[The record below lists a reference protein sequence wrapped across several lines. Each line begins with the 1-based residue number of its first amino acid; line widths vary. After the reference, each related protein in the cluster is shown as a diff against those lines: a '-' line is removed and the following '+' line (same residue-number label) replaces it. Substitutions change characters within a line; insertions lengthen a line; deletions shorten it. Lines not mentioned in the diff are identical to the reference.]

1 MSFSFLPMIQ
11 AKTEE
16 WDKLSVFAIH
26 SNFLMINTKK
36 YSIIDAGHIIL
47 IVLFGGIYDKS
58 IIFDF
63 YGTIVHEDGVAI
75 DEITTIIS
83 NTEMVRINRP
93 LAAIGGMYFKNCI

>member
-1 MSFSFLPMIQ
+1 
-11 AKTEE
+11 
-16 WDKLSVFAIH
+16 
-26 SNFLMINTKK
+26 MINTKK

-63 YGTIVHEDGVAI
+63 YGTIVHEDG
-75 DEITTIIS
+75 S
-83 NTEMVRINRP
+83 NLVRINRP